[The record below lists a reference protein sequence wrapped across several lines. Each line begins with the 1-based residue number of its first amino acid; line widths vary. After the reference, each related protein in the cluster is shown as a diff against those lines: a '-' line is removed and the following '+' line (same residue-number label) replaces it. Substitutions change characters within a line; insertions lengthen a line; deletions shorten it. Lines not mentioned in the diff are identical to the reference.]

1 MLCFFQADC
10 EFDVKFGADHE
21 HHKCACKTGWTG
33 NGVQVLMR
41 IPKNSGVSKFS
52 FYNIFQLSVFR
63 LDNWRGKC
71 GNGGH
76 IKVQTTHRL
85 LSSTFL
91 LGFLTLALTKQRTD
105 YYQNISRWFPDYS
118 LVQRG
123 REPDDGG
130 EQQVLRLSSQL

>member
-1 MLCFFQADC
+1 MDRQRC
-10 EFDVKFGADHE
+10 
-21 HHKCACKTGWTG
+21 
-33 NGVQVLMR
+33 
-41 IPKNSGVSKFS
+41 SGVDGNSEEFRGGFKFS
-52 FYNIFQLSVFR
+52 LYNIFQSSVFR

-76 IKVQTTHRL
+76 IKVQTIHRL

>member
-1 MLCFFQADC
+1 
-10 EFDVKFGADHE
+10 
-21 HHKCACKTGWTG
+21 
-33 NGVQVLMR
+33 MR
-41 IPKNSGVSKFS
+41 LQDRMDRQRCSGVDGNSEEFRGGFKFS
-52 FYNIFQLSVFR
+52 LYNIFQSSVFR

-76 IKVQTTHRL
+76 IKVQTIHRL

-91 LGFLTLALTKQRTD
+91 LGFLTLVLTQQRTD
-105 YYQNISRWFPDYS
+105 YYQNISCWFPDYS

-130 EQQVLRLSSQL
+130 EQQVLRLSSQLRAVPNGDRRLHQHHHHHHHHHH